1 VCDPVKDNKGWN
13 VKKGF
18 FHERRSANERSH
30 GRSNDWGIYFPIGGS
45 NGCQVLPD
53 IKMPTVQKDGLT
65 MALASTIADIGARA
79 TSAISAVIG
88 ADGSNQGV
96 ETAWAWYLG
105 NTGTCT
111 LSTFS
116 KSGDVCNLTPGAS
129 SDALADEFET
139 NLHYGH
145 SIARVKVQQGLGV
158 LQNDL
163 VTPST
168 DRTVADLKTD
178 IVAHMLIPFYQ
189 GAIKAA
195 HLMDQGPNK
204 EAAQADGAAH
214 WKVIDQAIQGDG
226 IRPSDRAHLT
236 ALFASSASGN
246 MNFCTVQMLL
256 LRNLPPD
263 TELQY
268 SSKPWAEGQ
277 IMGDRARAIPC
288 SGNCGQVNVV
298 QHTKDDAVR
307 HVTVA
312 DVGVLLASRVGTEE
326 KTCTEFA
333 MPPPAPPPPAPPP
346 PPATTVAALE
356 ELLKDSKTK
365 LQNSDLT
372 PEARAALEAELKK
385 AQEDLEAAKAKLGAK
400 EDSSG
405 LTEGEVAGI
414 AIGAAIGGILLLVIV
429 GLILRSLLFK
439 DAKPVFTCLEK
450 APAEKK
456 APV

>member
-1 VCDPVKDNKGWN
+1 
-13 VKKGF
+13 
-18 FHERRSANERSH
+18 
-30 GRSNDWGIYFPIGGS
+30 
-45 NGCQVLPD
+45 
-53 IKMPTVQKDGLT
+53 
-65 MALASTIADIGARA
+65 
-79 TSAISAVIG
+79 
-88 ADGSNQGV
+88 
-96 ETAWAWYLG
+96 
-105 NTGTCT
+105 
-111 LSTFS
+111 
-116 KSGDVCNLTPGAS
+116 
-129 SDALADEFET
+129 
-139 NLHYGH
+139 
-145 SIARVKVQQGLGV
+145 
-158 LQNDL
+158 
-163 VTPST
+163 
-168 DRTVADLKTD
+168 
-178 IVAHMLIPFYQ
+178 
-189 GAIKAA
+189 
-195 HLMDQGPNK
+195 
-204 EAAQADGAAH
+204 
-214 WKVIDQAIQGDG
+214 
-226 IRPSDRAHLT
+226 
-236 ALFASSASGN
+236 
-246 MNFCTVQMLL
+246 
-256 LRNLPPD
+256 
-263 TELQY
+263 
-268 SSKPWAEGQ
+268 
-277 IMGDRARAIPC
+277 MGDRARAIPC

-439 DAKPVFTCLEK
+439 EAKPVFTCLEK